1 MLNRLGHVFTLCAQ
15 VAIKVIPQEKVAG
28 EGLRNLRREVA
39 NLLAIDHPHILKL
52 YEVYEDPQNFY
63 LVMELI
69 EVLLFRLFEGE
80 KGKKKHVCIFPSL
93 SFSGQGT
100 VRKDYQ
106 YG

>member
-80 KGKKKHVCIFPSL
+80 KGKKHVCIFPSL